1 MATYVPAETDD
12 DPKGTISS
20 LVSPMG
26 AFCDESGTD
35 SVDEG
40 DIGAVR
46 MTADRKLLV
55 RVAGATDANRLDVDS
70 SGHAQVDIAAASV
83 AVPVTD
89 NSGSLTVDN
98 TTLSVVGGG
107 AEATALRVTLA
118 SDSTGVLSV
127 DDNGASLTVDGTVA
141 ISGTISTKTALTES
155 APTSTSI
162 GASSTVAVNSNANRK
177 GLILTN
183 VSSAVISLSFDA
195 AAVLNDGITLPPWGV
210 FVMDEY
216 SFTTGEVRAIA
227 SVASS
232 DLAVQE
238 FTT

>member
-1 MATYVPAETDD
+1 MATYVPAEIDD
-12 DPKGTISS
+12 AAKGTISN
-20 LVSPMG
+20 LVSPIG

-46 MTADRKLLV
+46 MTADRKLLA
-55 RVAGATDANRLDVDS
+55 RVVGATDANRLDVDA

-83 AVPVTD
+83 AVPVTAVLD
-89 NSGSLTVDN
+89 DWDETARCKVNPIAGQAGVAGGS
-98 TTLSVVGGG
+98 
-107 AEATALRVTLA
+107 
-118 SDSTGVLSV
+118 
-127 DDNGASLTVDGTVA
+127 GTVGATTQRVVLATDVALPAGTNA
-141 ISGTISTKTALTES
+141 IGVVSTKTALTES
-155 APTSTSI
+155 APTSASVGTSS
-162 GASSTVAVNSNANRK
+162 AVAVSSNANRK

-183 VSSAVISLSFDA
+183 VSSAIISLSFDA
-195 AAVLNDGITLPPWGV
+195 AAVLYDGITLPPWGV

-216 SFTTGEVRAIA
+216 SFSTGEVRAIA
-227 SVASS
+227 SAASS